1 MSNMKLATITT
12 GITISI
18 LATTLTQLSLANDPV
33 LTPKQQLGKQL
44 FFDPKLSHPDGQS
57 CATCH
62 APETGFTD
70 PDKSIPV
77 SKGVFPDRFGSRNS
91 PSAAYM
97 AFSPVFHYDPKEEL
111 YVGGQF
117 WDGRAPT
124 LAEQA
129 KQPFL
134 NPVEMANP
142 DKATVI
148 KDVRNASYVPLFKRV
163 YGPDSLNNVEQAYDH
178 VADAIAAFET
188 TQQFNSFT
196 SKFDYYLAGKVKLT
210 KQEQRGLKLY
220 EAEDKG
226 NCAACHPL
234 WPDENDGTPALFT
247 DFTYDNLGVP
257 RTPSNPFY
265 TLPKE
270 FNPDGKKFVD
280 IGLAANPQVKADGRA
295 QQEKGKVKVPTLRN
309 ITLTAPYMHNGYF
322 ADLRNVVDFYNTR
335 DTKPACPNPLTTEV
349 DAIKQGCWPVA
360 EITEN
365 VNKDELGDLKL
376 TDQEV
381 DDIVA
386 FMLTLTDGYSVQ
398 PEISKK

>member
-1 MSNMKLATITT
+1 MTHITT
-12 GITISI
+12 TSTIAIALLAITFTH
-18 LATTLTQLSLANDPV
+18 ASLAKDPI

-44 FFDPKLSHPDGQS
+44 FFDPNLSHPDGQS
-57 CATCH
+57 CASCH
-62 APETGFTD
+62 APENGFTD
-70 PDKSIPV
+70 PDKTFPV
-77 SKGVFPDRFGSRNS
+77 SKGVFPDRFGNRNS

-97 AFSPVFHYDPKEEL
+97 AFSPVFHYDSKEEL

-117 WDGRAPT
+117 WDGRSAT

-134 NPVEMANP
+134 NLVEMANP
-142 DKATVI
+142 DKAAVI
-148 KDVRNASYVPLFKRV
+148 KDVRNATYAPLFKRV
-163 YGPDSLNNVEQAYDH
+163 YGPDSLNKVEQAYDH
-178 VADAIAAFET
+178 VADAIAAFES
-188 TQQFNSFT
+188 TQQFNAFT

-220 EAEDKG
+220 EAKDKG

-234 WPDENDGTPALFT
+234 WPDEDDGTPALFT

-257 RTPSNPFY
+257 RTPNNPFY
-265 TLPKE
+265 SLPKKY
-270 FNPDGKKFVD
+270 NPDGKKFVD

-309 ITLTAPYMHNGYF
+309 IELTAPYMHNGYF
-322 ADLRNVVDFYNTR
+322 NDLRNVVDFYNTR
-335 DTKPACPNPLTTEV
+335 DSKPACPNPLTAEA

-365 VNKDELGDLKL
+365 VNKEELGDLKL
-376 TDQEV
+376 TEQEV

-386 FMLTLTDGYSVQ
+386 FMRILTDGYEL
-398 PEISKK
+398 PTEK

>member
-1 MSNMKLATITT
+1 MKRATITT
-12 GITISI
+12 AIAVAI
-18 LATTLTQLSLANDPV
+18 LATSFTPASLAMDPI

-44 FFDPKLSHPDGQS
+44 FFDSNLSHPDGQS
-57 CATCH
+57 CASCH
-62 APETGFTD
+62 APESGFTD

-77 SKGVFPDRFGSRNS
+77 SKGVFADRFGNRNS

-117 WDGRAPT
+117 WDGRSAT

-134 NPVEMANP
+134 NKVEMANP

-148 KDVRNASYVPLFKRV
+148 KDVRNAIYAPLFKRV
-163 YGPDSLNNVEQAYDH
+163 YGPDSLNDVEQAYEY
-178 VADAIAAFET
+178 VADAIAAFES
-188 TQQFNSFT
+188 TQQFNAFT
-196 SKFDYYLAGKVKLT
+196 SKFDYYLAGKAKLT

-220 EAEDKG
+220 EAEEKG

-234 WPDENDGTPALFT
+234 WPDENDGTPPLFT

-257 RTPSNPFY
+257 RTPTNPFY
-265 TLPKE
+265 TLPKQ

-335 DTKPACPNPLTTEV
+335 DSKPRCPNPLTTEA

-360 EITEN
+360 EMTEN

-376 TDQEV
+376 TEQEV

-386 FMLTLTDGYSVQ
+386 FMRTLTDGYLVQ
-398 PEISKK
+398 SEKSK

>member
-1 MSNMKLATITT
+1 MKLATV
-12 GITISI
+12 SVAAI
-18 LATTLTQLSLANDPV
+18 LFVTFTCSSMANGPV
-33 LTPKQQLGKQL
+33 LTPKQQLGKKL
-44 FFDPKLSHPDGQS
+44 FFDVNLSHPDGQS

-62 APETGFTD
+62 DPDSGFTD

-77 SKGVFPDRFGSRNS
+77 SKGVFPDRFGNRNS
-91 PSAAYM
+91 PSATYM
-97 AFSPVFHYDPKEEL
+97 AFSPVFHYDAKEEL

-117 WDGRAPT
+117 WDGRAAT

-148 KDVRNASYVPLFKRV
+148 KDVRKAAYADLFRLV
-163 YGPDSLNNVEQAYDH
+163 YGQDSLKDVAQAYDY
-178 VADAIAAFET
+178 VGDAIATFES
-188 TQQFNSFT
+188 TQQFNAFT
-196 SKFDYYLAGKVKLT
+196 SKYDYYLAGKVKLT

-220 EAEDKG
+220 EAENKG

-234 WPDENDGTPALFT
+234 WPDENDGTPPLFT

-257 RTPSNPFY
+257 RTPDNPFY
-265 TLPKE
+265 TLPKK

-295 QQEKGKVKVPTLRN
+295 PQERGKVKVPTVRN

-322 ADLRNVVDFYNTR
+322 NDLRNVVDFYNTR
-335 DTKPACPNPLTTEV
+335 DSKPRCPNPLTTEA

-360 EITEN
+360 EIEEN
-365 VNKDELGDLKL
+365 VNTDELGNLKL
-376 TDQEV
+376 TEQEV
-381 DDIVA
+381 DDIVV
-386 FMLTLTDGYSVQ
+386 FMRTLTDGYQ
-398 PEISKK
+398 LQSKK

>member
-1 MSNMKLATITT
+1 MKLVTYTT
-12 GITISI
+12 AIVAAI
-18 LATTLTQLSLANDPV
+18 LATTFTGPSLANDTV

-44 FFDPKLSHPDGQS
+44 FFDPMLSHPDGQS

-62 APETGFTD
+62 APEAGFTD

-77 SKGVFPDRFGSRNS
+77 SKGVFPDRFGNRNS

-97 AFSPVFHYDPKEEL
+97 AFSPVFHYDLKEEL
-111 YVGGQF
+111 YEGGQF

-129 KQPFL
+129 KQPLL

-148 KDVRNASYVPLFKRV
+148 KDVRKAAYAALFRRV
-163 YGPDSLNNVEQAYDH
+163 YGPDSLRDVDQAYDY
-178 VADAIAAFET
+178 VADAIAAFEST
-188 TQQFNSFT
+188 HELNAFT
-196 SKFDYYLAGKVKLT
+196 SKYDYYLAGKVKLT
-210 KQEQRGLKLY
+210 KQELRGLKLY

-234 WPDENDGTPALFT
+234 SPDKDEGTPPLFT

-257 RTPSNPFY
+257 PTPNNPFY

-295 QQEKGKVKVPTLRN
+295 PQERGKVKVPTVRN
-309 ITLTAPYMHNGYF
+309 IALTAPYMHNGYF
-322 ADLRNVVDFYNTR
+322 NDLRNVVDFYNTR
-335 DTKPACPNPLTTEV
+335 DSKPVCPNPLTSEA
-349 DAIKQGCWPVA
+349 DAIEQNCWPAA
-360 EITEN
+360 EVKEN
-365 VNKDELGDLKL
+365 VNTEELGNLKL

-381 DDIVA
+381 DDIVV
-386 FMLTLTDGYSVQ
+386 FMRTLTDGYALQ
-398 PEISKK
+398 LKK